1 MPRFNMPG
9 DDAALAEDDPELP
22 AAIARPPI
30 VVIASVRATRA
41 GPTFLT
47 DRVIRVFLSHI
58 ALSTQNRVRTRRMFC
73 RGHGDTSGTTRRSWR
88 RIAVF
93 LFQSCWVHHACEG
106 RFR

>member
-1 MPRFNMPG
+1 
-9 DDAALAEDDPELP
+9 
-22 AAIARPPI
+22 
-30 VVIASVRATRA
+30 
-41 GPTFLT
+41 
-47 DRVIRVFLSHI
+47 
-58 ALSTQNRVRTRRMFC
+58 MFC